1 MTGSPILNKPDP
13 ITPLFRAAVTGEP
26 VPPKVE
32 PRDRPFCLRLT
43 KAEREQLEAEA
54 GNRPLGAYIRELLF
68 GAQAAPRR
76 KRRRPAA
83 DQELLAKV
91 LGMLGAS
98 RLASNVNQLA
108 KAAKL
113 GLLVGVAPDVV
124 QKIMEACAD
133 IRMMR
138 DALLSALGMSP
149 DDLP

>member
-1 MTGSPILNKPDP
+1 MTGSPIPTKPDP
-13 ITPLFRAAVTGEP
+13 ITPLFRAAVAGEAAP
-26 VPPKVE
+26 SKPE

-68 GAQAAPRR
+68 GAQATPRR

-83 DQELLAKV
+83 DQALLAKV

-98 RLASNVNQLA
+98 RLAANVNQLA

-113 GLLVGVAPDVV
+113 GLLTGAAPEVIH
-124 QKIMEACAD
+124 QIMQACAD